1 MQKVRKPPY
10 VVSLTSMHSVCETN
24 YVRLSRLFP
33 DYEKSNKKLN
43 LKKYAINI
51 KKFLKNNKSQIIFEP
66 GRTIIANAGYLI

>member
-1 MQKVRKPPY
+1 MGV
-10 VVSLTSMHSVCETN
+10 
-24 YVRLSRLFP
+24 

-66 GRTIIANAGYLI
+66 GRTIIANAGYLIFKNNLY